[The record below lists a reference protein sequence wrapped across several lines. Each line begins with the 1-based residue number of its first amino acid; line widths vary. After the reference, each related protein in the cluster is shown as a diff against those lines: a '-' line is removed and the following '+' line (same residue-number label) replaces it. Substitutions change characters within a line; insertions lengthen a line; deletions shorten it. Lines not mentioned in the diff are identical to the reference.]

1 MLSAF
6 IRRNKSR
13 SEMTFLE
20 HLDDLRVS
28 LLRVL
33 GVFAIGMVAAL
44 IFYRETPALL
54 NLPLQWAK
62 HPETSP
68 IGAIMSTFQ
77 TPMKV
82 NSLSSPMLT
91 SPGSGWLRMAPIGD
105 VSGCLAHWRGRLSR
119 AGVSR

>member
-33 GVFAIGMVAAL
+33 GVFAVGMVAAL
-44 IFYRETPALL
+44 IFYR
-54 NLPLQWAK
+54 
-62 HPETSP
+62 
-68 IGAIMSTFQ
+68 
-77 TPMKV
+77 
-82 NSLSSPMLT
+82 
-91 SPGSGWLRMAPIGD
+91 
-105 VSGCLAHWRGRLSR
+105 
-119 AGVSR
+119 